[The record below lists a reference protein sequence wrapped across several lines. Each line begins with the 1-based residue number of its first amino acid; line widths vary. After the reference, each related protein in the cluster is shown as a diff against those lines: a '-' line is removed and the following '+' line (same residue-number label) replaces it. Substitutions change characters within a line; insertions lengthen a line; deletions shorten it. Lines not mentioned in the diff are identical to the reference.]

1 MRGASMGRFCA
12 KCGSESGAY
21 IRGLCAE
28 CYWKEVDMEMPSDL
42 TVTMCPECRSYLQGK
57 RWVERDEIADNDS
70 KAIAASETELL
81 RRNKLPEGVTLEGA
95 SGEVLDRDGNGLPKA
110 MMLNLRLKE
119 SATGSEHMTS
129 VLVSID
135 YATCGACIRYAR
147 KEHEAVVQIRAEG
160 RDLDAEDQHHVER
173 AIEDICKRG
182 ADKRR
187 GGIVEVK
194 EKEGG
199 YDMKFATLT
208 TARIF
213 AKRLHED
220 YGATVQESPKLV
232 GVDRRTGGRVY
243 KNTIS
248 IKMPKL
254 RAGDIVSLRN
264 NVYLLTGFDRGRA
277 VIKDMRGREH
287 RTLGLDEYA
296 TLEKLAED
304 EVRRVRLDGRTS
316 THVDFYDLK
325 ESNFIEVPPETVPPD
340 MKIGEEGLLI
350 RHSGKEAV
358 YRISKVE
365 SRHKG

>member
-1 MRGASMGRFCA
+1 MGRFCA

-21 IRGLCAE
+21 IRGLCGE
-28 CYWKEVDMEMPSDL
+28 CYWKEIDMEMPSDIS
-42 TVTMCPECRSYLQGK
+42 VTMCPECRSYLQGK
-57 RWVERDEIADNDS
+57 RWVERGEIADNDL
-70 KAIAASETELL
+70 KAVAAAETELL
-81 RRNKLPEGVTLEGA
+81 RQKKLPEGVILEGS
-95 SGEVLDRDGNGLPKA
+95 SGEVLDRNGNGLPKA
-110 MMLNLRLKE
+110 IMLNLKLKE
-119 SATGSEHMTS
+119 RATGTEHTTS
-129 VLVSID
+129 VLVSIE

-147 KEHEAVVQIRAEG
+147 KEHEAVVQIRADG
-160 RDLDAEDQHHVER
+160 RELDADDQNHVEL
-173 AIEDICKRG
+173 AISEVCKRG
-182 ADKRR
+182 PEKR

-199 YDMKFATLT
+199 YDMKFATLS
-208 TARIF
+208 TARVF

-254 RAGDIVSLRN
+254 KPGDLVSLRN

-277 VIKDMRGREH
+277 VIKDMRSREH

-296 TLEKLAED
+296 TLEKLTED
-304 EVRRVRLDGRTS
+304 EVKRVRLDGRTS

-325 ESNFIEVPPETVPPD
+325 ESNFIEVPPEIVPPE
-340 MKIGEEGLLI
+340 MRIGDEGLLI

-358 YRISKVE
+358 YRVPKGE
-365 SRHKG
+365 SPDRG